1 MKKFLILILISLNL
15 VACSQN
21 NEPKEENNKEVSI
34 EDTTKDL
41 KDANITNE
49 ESKDNDIN
57 KEDSNIKFEI
67 CDEILRYQQDEE
79 LYYKLSLNYD
89 VNGNQS
95 VMDFL
100 LLIIH

>member
-41 KDANITNE
+41 KDVNITNE

-89 VNGNQS
+89 VNGYQS